1 VLQQPLLVHLEVI
14 FYNHRRGQNLSNKII
29 ILISIGAHNYK
40 RIIVIMETKVLILMI
55 FELMLM
61 LLILIPNIIFETVTL
76 LFILETK
83 LK

>member
-55 FELMLM
+55 FELML
-61 LLILIPNIIFETVTL
+61 LILIPNIIFETVTL

-83 LK
+83 RK